1 MSLAIGEKKPQQQR
15 RPSGFVAI
23 FFQLLDWNR
32 RLAKKKFFSRKP
44 LPSVRAAKGPAKKY
58 GADDKMP
65 LAKLL
70 LIDDENQGGFP
81 GEKNSETD
89 VDLGNGMRAPGLVAR
104 LMGLQAMPVVAYE
117 RPRKATDSGHLSNEQ
132 GSGRESLRMDQ
143 DLCLEDGGI
152 GKLETRPHKLQKTGA
167 FLERKRTDHGR
178 AKPGASGKKVLSS
191 PSKEKLRK
199 LVSPVKS
206 PRLPSVDHRTR
217 LMKAA
222 TKILE
227 PGLQSR
233 SRAKSALTYMDSFP
247 GDAKGADFVTIL
259 KESKEPICDPLLPD
273 SSMSYGSLGGTSR
286 SEPGEEESLRPK
298 IGSSSSKM
306 SHASCSHAGFVEDR
320 LIPFD
325 MEGEHS
331 RTQKT
336 SASVQAKITVQGK
349 VKGLGERYNQNSSKT
364 KPDGSPTVFP
374 RNQFTQNQSTRVKN
388 KAAIGSSI
396 SSRKQGERD
405 AYGLNGTKGSVFID
419 RNVGNCSRLKTA
431 YEKSSHR
438 RALGSN
444 SLEKNMPRKRTISSF
459 SVKNV
464 DAFHSS
470 RAKQSVKSDMSN
482 KKGTRHNSNRSVYK
496 KCIENESKNDHGDD
510 LIFRR
515 NDIVSFTFNS
525 QIRRASMTSVSEGAT
540 ERSRTKKE
548 HINEIGCD
556 RNLMSLAKG
565 SNLTSNRR
573 AILRGDELSNLLE
586 QKIRELTSMN
596 REKLEARDAWSASS
610 IFEEL
615 GTAFISEPNYH
626 KHTNGSSQKGVV
638 SCSVDHSVFPIQQS
652 QEAKFGP
659 AATVHSTESNQLSP
673 VSILEAS
680 FSNESCSFGSLD
692 ASSGGK
698 LQFGLAENCN
708 ATRSSDLDTE
718 LLDSATSVDI
728 RRSIIHKIRHLTYTS
743 LSDPDIHC
751 DDIGFSKTKLG
762 EARHA
767 ILNAVLLFENFT
779 LYRSDNSVDTSLE
792 SFLLDMLQAILDALR
807 VELIGEPSY
816 TGTKGTDQLRELIF
830 DCMIE
835 CLNSRYYYLCNSG
848 YTPCCNLPFLTTQEQ
863 LMREVAKEIRGWID
877 LAGKYL
883 DDLVKNETETSFGKW
898 TYCKIEAFEAS
909 TEMESNILEN
919 LVDELVID
927 FWRC

>member
-1 MSLAIGEKKPQQQR
+1 MSLAIAEKKPHQQR
-15 RPSGFVAI
+15 RPGGFVAI

-32 RLAKKKFFSRKP
+32 RLAKKKLFSRKS
-44 LPSVRAAKGPAKKY
+44 LPSVRASKGPAKKY

-81 GEKNSETD
+81 GEKNPETD

-104 LMGLQAMPVVAYE
+104 LMGLQSMPAVAHE
-117 RPRKATDSGHLSNEQ
+117 RPRKATDSSRLSNEQ
-132 GSGRESLRMDQ
+132 GSGRESLRIDQ

-152 GKLETRPHKLQKTGA
+152 GKLDTRPHKLQKTGA

-178 AKPGASGKKVLSS
+178 TKPGASGKVLSS
-191 PSKEKLRK
+191 PSREKLRK

-206 PRLPSVDHRTR
+206 PRLPPVDHRTR

-222 TKILE
+222 TRILE

-233 SRAKSALTYMDSFP
+233 SRAKFALTCMDSLP
-247 GDAKGADFVTIL
+247 GDAKDADFVAIL
-259 KESKEPICDPLLPD
+259 KESKEPLCDPLPE
-273 SSMSYGSLGGTSR
+273 SSMSYDSLRGTSR
-286 SEPGEEESLRPK
+286 SELGEEESLRPK
-298 IGSSSSKM
+298 IGSSSFKM
-306 SHASCSHAGFVEDR
+306 CHASCSHAGFVEDS

-325 MEGEHS
+325 MQGEHS
-331 RTQKT
+331 RNQKT
-336 SASVQAKITVQGK
+336 SVPVQAKISVQSK
-349 VKGLGERYNQNSSKT
+349 VKGLAERYNQNTSKT

-374 RNQFTQNQSTRVKN
+374 QNQFTQNQSTRVKN
-388 KAAIGSSI
+388 KAAFGSSI
-396 SSRKQGERD
+396 SSRKQGGRD
-405 AYGLNGTKGSVFID
+405 AYGLNGTKGSVFVD

-438 RALGSN
+438 RALSSN
-444 SLEKNMPRKRTISSF
+444 SLEKNMPHKRTISSF
-459 SVKNV
+459 GVKNV

-482 KKGTRHNSNRSVYK
+482 QKGIRHNSNRSVYK
-496 KCIENESKNDHGDD
+496 KCIENDSKNDLGDD

-515 NDIVSFTFNS
+515 NDIVSFTFSS
-525 QIRRASMTSVSEGAT
+525 QIRRASKTSVSEGAT

-548 HINEIGCD
+548 HIND
-556 RNLMSLAKG
+556 LAKG

-573 AILRGDELSNLLE
+573 ETLRGDELSNLLE
-586 QKIRELTSMN
+586 QKIRELTSMD
-596 REKLEARDAWSASS
+596 REKLEARDAWSAST

-626 KHTNGSSQKGVV
+626 KYTNGSSQKGIV
-638 SCSVDHSVFPIQQS
+638 SCSVDPSNFPIQQS
-652 QEAKFGP
+652 QEATFGP

-698 LQFGLAENCN
+698 LQFGLGESCN
-708 ATRSSDLDTE
+708 AKQSSDLDTE

-728 RRSIIHKIRHLTYTS
+728 RRSIIHKIRHLTYIS
-743 LSDPDIHC
+743 LSDPDIQC
-751 DDIGFSKTKLG
+751 DGIGFSKTKLG

-767 ILNAVLLFENFT
+767 ILNAVLLFENFA
-779 LYRSDNSVDTSLE
+779 LYRLDNSVGTLE
-792 SFLLDMLQAILDALR
+792 SFILDMLQAILDALR

-816 TGTKGTDQLRELIF
+816 TGTKGTDQLGELIF

-835 CLNSRYYYLCNSG
+835 CLNSKYYYLCNSDH
-848 YTPCCNLPFLTTQEQ
+848 TACRNLPFVTTQEQ
-863 LMREVAKEIRGWID
+863 LMREVAKEVRGWID

-883 DDLVKNETETSFGKW
+883 DDLVKNEMETSSGKW

-909 TEMESNILEN
+909 TEIESNILQN

-927 FWRC
+927 FCRC

>member
-1 MSLAIGEKKPQQQR
+1 MSLAIAEKKPQQQR
-15 RPSGFVAI
+15 RPGGFVAI

-32 RLAKKKFFSRKP
+32 RLAKKKLFSRKP
-44 LPSVRAAKGPAKKY
+44 LPSVRAAKGSANKY

-81 GEKNSETD
+81 GEKNPETD

-104 LMGLQAMPVVAYE
+104 LMGLQSMPVVAHE
-117 RPRKATDSGHLSNEQ
+117 RPRKATDSSRLSNEQ
-132 GSGRESLRMDQ
+132 RSGRESLRIDQ

-178 AKPGASGKKVLSS
+178 TKPGASGKKVLSS

-222 TKILE
+222 TKILD

-233 SRAKSALTYMDSFP
+233 RRAKSALTYMDSLP
-247 GDAKGADFVTIL
+247 GDAKGADFVAIL
-259 KESKEPICDPLLPD
+259 KESKEPLCDPLPE

-286 SEPGEEESLRPK
+286 SELGEEESSRPK
-298 IGSSSSKM
+298 IGSSSFKM
-306 SHASCSHAGFVEDR
+306 THASCSHAGFVEGS

-325 MEGEHS
+325 MQGEHS
-331 RTQKT
+331 RNQKT
-336 SASVQAKITVQGK
+336 SVPVQAKISVQSK
-349 VKGLGERYNQNSSKT
+349 VKGLAERYNQNTSKT

-388 KAAIGSSI
+388 KAAFGSSI
-396 SSRKQGERD
+396 SSRKQGGRD
-405 AYGLNGTKGSVFID
+405 AYGLNDTKGSVFMD

-431 YEKSSHR
+431 YEESSHR
-438 RALGSN
+438 RALGSK
-444 SLEKNMPRKRTISSF
+444 SLGKNMPRKRTISSF
-459 SVKNV
+459 GVKNV

-482 KKGTRHNSNRSVYK
+482 QKGIRHDNNGSVYK
-496 KCIENESKNDHGDD
+496 KCIENDSKNDHGDD

-515 NDIVSFTFNS
+515 NDIVSFTFSS

-548 HINEIGCD
+548 LINDIGSNK
-556 RNLMSLAKG
+556 NLMSLAKG

-573 AILRGDELSNLLE
+573 ETLRGDELSNLLE
-586 QKIRELTSMN
+586 QKIRELTSMD

-615 GTAFISEPNYH
+615 GTAIISEPNYH
-626 KHTNGSSQKGVV
+626 KYTNGSSQKGIM
-638 SCSVDHSVFPIQQS
+638 SCSVDLSVFPIQQS

-659 AATVHSTESNQLSP
+659 AATVHSTESNQFSP

-698 LQFGLAENCN
+698 LQFGLAESCN
-708 ATRSSDLDTE
+708 ATQSSDLDTE

-728 RRSIIHKIRHLTYTS
+728 RRSIIHKIRHLTYIS
-743 LSDPDIHC
+743 LSDPDIQC

-767 ILNAVLLFENFT
+767 ILNAVLLFENFA
-779 LYRSDNSVDTSLE
+779 LYRPDNSVGTLE
-792 SFLLDMLQAILDALR
+792 SFLLDMLQAILDALC
-807 VELIGEPSY
+807 VKLIGEPSY
-816 TGTKGTDQLRELIF
+816 TGMKGTDQLRELIF

-835 CLNSRYYYLCNSG
+835 CLNSKYYYLCNSD
-848 YTPCCNLPFLTTQEQ
+848 YTACRSLPFLTTQEQ

-883 DDLVKNETETSFGKW
+883 DDLVKSETETSSGKW

-909 TEMESNILEN
+909 TEMESNILQN

-927 FWRC
+927 FCRC

>member
-1 MSLAIGEKKPQQQR
+1 MGPAGDRERWDQLIERAIFILYSSSIYLGIHAIRRCHGGLTCGCKHASDTIPTIKALTVLDLVTRATCPRSIMTKRFRPTPHLSTSLTPDQCRAPGGSPHLPLVIFWLPSLAQEEGTKLTIGPPLPLPLPLPPSASAAFFLIALTTKGTLGIERERERDGFRRKRDGIPSDTALSFPCFPGFHNLLLFVYSSSPAPLRRSLDCSVVLLSPFLFAQCSIARFDMRVYAERELLDSYTGQKEAEKCHFDSWTPEMSLAIGEKKPQQQR
-15 RPSGFVAI
+15 RPGGFVAI

-44 LPSVRAAKGPAKKY
+44 LPS
-58 GADDKMP
+58 
-65 LAKLL
+65 
-70 LIDDENQGGFP
+70 
-81 GEKNSETD
+81 
-89 VDLGNGMRAPGLVAR
+89 APGLVAR

-117 RPRKATDSGHLSNEQ
+117 RPRKATDSGRLSNEQ

-336 SASVQAKITVQGK
+336 SAPVQAKITVQGK

-444 SLEKNMPRKRTISSF
+444 SLEKNMPRKRTIITMLF
-459 SVKNV
+459 LV
-464 DAFHSS
+464 
-470 RAKQSVKSDMSN
+470 
-482 KKGTRHNSNRSVYK
+482 
-496 KCIENESKNDHGDD
+496 
-510 LIFRR
+510 
-515 NDIVSFTFNS
+515 
-525 QIRRASMTSVSEGAT
+525 
-540 ERSRTKKE
+540 
-548 HINEIGCD
+548 
-556 RNLMSLAKG
+556 
-565 SNLTSNRR
+565 
-573 AILRGDELSNLLE
+573 
-586 QKIRELTSMN
+586 
-596 REKLEARDAWSASS
+596 
-610 IFEEL
+610 
-615 GTAFISEPNYH
+615 
-626 KHTNGSSQKGVV
+626 
-638 SCSVDHSVFPIQQS
+638 
-652 QEAKFGP
+652 
-659 AATVHSTESNQLSP
+659 
-673 VSILEAS
+673 
-680 FSNESCSFGSLD
+680 
-692 ASSGGK
+692 SGGK